1 LLFILKKNLFKSR
14 KINFKNYRIIF
25 KIKNFFKTIVKNK
38 KKMYNIQANKKEKTK
53 VNRHK
58 KNKDTQKDKS

>member
-1 LLFILKKNLFKSR
+1 LKKNLFKSR

-25 KIKNFFKTIVKNK
+25 KIKNFFKTIVKNQK
-38 KKMYNIQANKKEKTK
+38 KIYNIQANKKEKTK
-53 VNRHK
+53 INRHK